1 MTTKGGSGQTNRQ
14 MWKTEQ
20 KVKVYVERFHMIEP
34 KDTIVLGISG
44 GADSVCLLKILARWK
59 EVWGIS
65 LRAVHVHH
73 QLRGEEADADE
84 RFVRELCEN

>member
-1 MTTKGGSGQTNRQ
+1 ME
-14 MWKTEQ
+14 TEQ
-20 KVKVYVERFHMIEP
+20 KVKVYVESFHMIEP

-59 EVWGIS
+59 EAWGIS

-73 QLRGEEADADE
+73 QLPGEKRRMRMRDLCAN
-84 RFVRELCEN
+84 FVRTKGSL

>member
-59 EVWGIS
+59 EAWGIS
-65 LRAVHVHH
+65 LRAALQRISLHMR
-73 QLRGEEADADE
+73 LRWKNM
-84 RFVRELCEN
+84 R